1 MKKQLFILMAVVL
14 LMSGCGSSKRV
25 VLKPKELPSWYMH
38 PPLSTDTVLYGV
50 GDGKE
55 KQEAISDALTLIL
68 STLNIS
74 ISSKYSVKSIVKEG
88 TFQNS
93 SDSTYV
99 NETQSEVRKI
109 SVSNYE
115 VIQSEKLGWKHYA
128 VLIKVDK
135 AKFFQGLHKELEQKF
150 QIIETQEKN
159 IVLKNAIEQLAFYK
173 KSLDTLND
181 LQNRLAVMSTLR
193 SSFDPAIFLNR
204 YEHLQQKYDKLLHS
218 ISFWVQAD
226 YKPLIS
232 PIAKGLSAKKFLI
245 KQRRNNNHFTVF
257 VHADI
262 KRATAYGFT
271 LARANISIK
280 TKDIHANIVGENSF
294 NLVGKSSQGYGI
306 AKQDLVKKLNYLIA
320 KEGIAKVLNL
330 DIY

>member
-1 MKKQLFILMAVVL
+1 MKKLLFILMAVVL
-14 LMSGCGSSKRV
+14 LISGCGSSKRV
-25 VLKPKELPSWYMH
+25 VVKPKELPSWYMH
-38 PPLSTDTVLYGV
+38 PPLSTDRVLYGV

-55 KQEAISDALTLIL
+55 KQEAISNALALIL
-68 STLNIS
+68 STLNVS
-74 ISSKYSVKSIVKEG
+74 ISSKYSAKSIIKEG
-88 TFQNS
+88 TYQHS

-128 VLIKVDK
+128 VLVKVDK

-159 IVLKNAIEQLAFYK
+159 IALKNAIEQLTFYK
-173 KSLDTLND
+173 KSLESLSD
-181 LQNRLAVMSTLR
+181 LQNTLAVMSTLKP
-193 SSFDPAIFLNR
+193 SFDPATFLNR
-204 YEHLQQKYDKLLHS
+204 YERLQQKYDILLHN
-218 ISFWVQAD
+218 ISFWVQAN
-226 YKPLIS
+226 YKPLAS
-232 PIAKGLSAKKFLI
+232 PVAKGLSAKKFLI
-245 KQRRNNNHFTVF
+245 KQLQNNKHFTVY

-280 TKDIHANIVGENSF
+280 TKDAHANVIAENSL
-294 NLVGKSSQGYGI
+294 NLVGQSSQGYDI
-306 AKQDLVKKLNYLIA
+306 AKQDLVKKLNKLIE
-320 KEGIAKVLNL
+320 KEGIAKALNL
-330 DIY
+330 DI